1 MDNDTLTF
9 TKINQPNIQGGNIS
23 LANITGTTIS
33 SSYIS
38 SCQANSL
45 QIGGTSIE
53 EAKIITKD
61 RIINLKNILTADDLE
76 DKEGFEV
83 VYKVLFMK
91 LCKLYKEEA
100 DKFNA
105 LLKIYS
111 YNYRN
116 TVLAIETKRLKDE
129 LHKQIKDLG

>member
-1 MDNDTLTF
+1 MPDIENNTILYSPTITGGTIDSTSITSTTVSASYINNCHANTLT
-9 TKINQPNIQGGNIS
+9 
-23 LANITGTTIS
+23 
-33 SSYIS
+33 
-38 SCQANSL
+38 
-45 QIGGTSIE
+45 IGGTSITE
-53 EAKIITKD
+53 GKIILSN
-61 RIINLKNILTADDLE
+61 REINLNNVLTADDLE
-76 DKEGFEV
+76 DTEGFEV

-129 LHKQIKDLG
+129 LHTQIKDLG